1 MIHNIL
7 IGDANRYVLT
17 FHEGLLQ
24 QAGYKVALAHD
35 LSAVSTQLRLATFS
49 LVIAEL
55 ALPGA
60 GPADALNLIRLVT
73 TLRPGTPIL
82 VLTSNANPAVHRK
95 ARRLGVWDISVKPTH
110 CAELLSLT
118 KNILDAAYPGNS
130 GCLGHLL
137 ADAATGETVSSAR
150 DRFQE
155 LATFAN
161 EDGPSSRNFIR
172 ASIS

>member
-1 MIHNIL
+1 VIHNIL
-7 IGDANRYVLT
+7 IGDANRSVLT

-24 QAGYKVALAHD
+24 QAGYKVALAQD

-73 TLRPGTPIL
+73 ALRPGTPIL
-82 VLTSNANPAVHRK
+82 VLTSNSDPAVHRK
-95 ARRLGVWDISVKPTH
+95 ARRLGVWDITVKPTH

-130 GCLGHLL
+130 GGLGHLL
-137 ADAATGETVSSAR
+137 AEAAAGETVRSAR
-150 DRFQE
+150 DRFQG
-155 LATFAN
+155 LATFDN
-161 EDGPSSRNFIR
+161 GEGPSSRSFIR

>member
-1 MIHNIL
+1 VIHNIL

-24 QAGYKVALAHD
+24 QAGYKVALAQD

-82 VLTSNANPAVHRK
+82 VLTSNSDPAVHRK
-95 ARRLGVWDISVKPTH
+95 ARRLGVWDITVKPTH

-130 GCLGHLL
+130 RGLGHLL
-137 ADAATGETVSSAR
+137 AEAAAGDTVSSPR
-150 DRFQE
+150 DR
-155 LATFAN
+155 LS
-161 EDGPSSRNFIR
+161 GVRNLC
-172 ASIS
+172 

>member
-1 MIHNIL
+1 VIHNIL
-7 IGDANRYVLT
+7 VGDANRYVLT
-17 FHEGLLQ
+17 FHKGLLQ

-60 GPADALNLIRLVT
+60 GPPDALNLIRLVT

-82 VLTSNANPAVHRK
+82 VLTSNSDPAVHRR

-118 KNILDAAYPGNS
+118 KNILDEAYPENS
-130 GCLGHLL
+130 GCLDVLL
-137 ADAATGETVSSAR
+137 AEADTGETVSSVR
-150 DRFQE
+150 DRFSV
-155 LATFAN
+155 A
-161 EDGPSSRNFIR
+161 RNFC
-172 ASIS
+172 